1 MSTTTEQQN
10 NNELI
15 MLKER
20 FPHINENKL
29 NRVLQRH
36 GGDFDK
42 VCARLSQ
49 REARCNKWE
58 SLETRFG
65 PAITT
70 IQQDH
75 PSMQSFKRLR
85 LLKTMERFDGDA
97 EKFNNFIQKVEGR
110 RRHKNRDTSISRRQQ
125 RDELKTKYA
134 SQLAQ
139 LATSGINVDRP
150 GVLRLLEKH
159 EGDINKVIEINSRRT
174 GRKEKFAELDTK
186 YANQI
191 AQLEAEGL
199 SMKNK
204 RVLAR
209 LLEKS
214 NGDVDVAK
222 QLIQERKEKHFRRKE
237 YRCKHR
243 STSPMLTT
251 QDGNETVSKC
261 RKRHDF
267 NSDDHENLAKL
278 RSAGVHGNPRR
289 ILAIFHECNESIEL
303 TQARIQEERDR
314 RFRHREERVS
324 KRTLLADVHNA
335 YITINQREDWP
346 RDIEQ
351 VYLDGNNMMFVVNSL
366 RRLCLNRAG
375 DKTERAIGEIA
386 AAWNQQM
393 HIPNIE
399 LIFDSTRQLD
409 QIDTVKVTSAQ
420 PKYRTTDDMLVDL
433 ARRPENHEK
442 NKRTIVITSDQGL
455 AVLLQREG
463 CLLVKPYNWFAHCVM
478 VLTPD
483 LINYEEITGMMTT
496 ESSPTTVKIRYNFD
510 ELVHRIANIDI

>member
-1 MSTTTEQQN
+1 MSTNEQQQNTEQ
-10 NNELI
+10 LT
-15 MLKER
+15 MLKDR

-29 NRVLQRH
+29 TRVLQRH
-36 GGDFDK
+36 DGDFDK

-49 REARCNKWE
+49 REVRCNKWE

-70 IQQDH
+70 LQQEH
-75 PSMQSFKRLR
+75 PSIQSFKRFR
-85 LLKTMERFDGDA
+85 LLKTMEHFDGDIGKVN
-97 EKFNNFIQKVEGR
+97 EFLQKVETKHC
-110 RRHKNRDTSISRRQQ
+110 HKDRDTSISRCQ
-125 RDELKTKYA
+125 RREELKTKYA

-150 GVLRLLEKH
+150 WVLRLLEKH
-159 EGDINKVIEINSRRT
+159 EGDVNKVIEI
-174 GRKEKFAELDTK
+174 KAKFAEFDTK

-191 AQLEAEGL
+191 AQLEAEGF
-199 SMKNK
+199 SIKNK

-214 NGDVDVAK
+214 NGDIDVVK
-222 QLIQERKEKHFRRKE
+222 QLVQERQEKHLKRKE
-237 YRCKHR
+237 HR
-243 STSPMLTT
+243 STSPTT
-251 QDGNETVSKC
+251 KTQEGNETC

-267 NSDDHENLAKL
+267 NSDDLENLKKL
-278 RSAGVHGNPRR
+278 RLAGVHGNPRNV
-289 ILAIFHECNESIEL
+289 LATFHECNDSIEL
-303 TQARIQEERDR
+303 TQARMQEKKHKRCHR
-314 RFRHREERVS
+314 REERASV
-324 KRTLLADVHNA
+324 ADIHNA

-351 VYLDGNNMMFVVNSL
+351 VYLDGNNMMFVVDSL

-375 DKTERAIGEIA
+375 KKTERAIGEIA

-393 HIPNIE
+393 HIPNVE
-399 LIFDSTRQLD
+399 LIYDSTRQLD

-420 PKYRTTDDMLVDL
+420 PTYKTTDDMLVDIV
-433 ARRPENHEK
+433 RRPENHEK
-442 NKRTIVITSDQGL
+442 NKRTIVITSDRAL

-463 CLLVKPYNWFAHCVM
+463 CLLVKPKNWFAHCVM

-483 LINYEEITGMMTT
+483 LINDEETTGMITNA
-496 ESSPTTVKIRYNFD
+496 SSAATVKTHYNFD
-510 ELVHRIANIDI
+510 ELVRRIAKIDI

>member
-1 MSTTTEQQN
+1 MSTNEQQQNTEQ
-10 NNELI
+10 LT

-29 NRVLQRH
+29 THMLQRH

-70 IQQDH
+70 LQQEH
-75 PSMQSFKRLR
+75 PSIQSCKRFR
-85 LLKTMERFDGDA
+85 LLKTMERFDGDL
-97 EKFNNFIQKVEGR
+97 EKVNKFIQDVETK
-110 RRHKNRDTSISRRQQ
+110 HCHEDRDTSTSRCQ
-125 RDELKTKYA
+125 RREELKTKYA

-150 GVLRLLEKH
+150 WVLRLLEKH
-159 EGDINKVIEINSRRT
+159 EGDVNKA
-174 GRKEKFAELDTK
+174 KFAECDTK

-191 AQLEAEGL
+191 AQLEAEGFPI
-199 SMKNK
+199 KNK
-204 RVLAR
+204 RILAR

-214 NGDVDVAK
+214 NGDIDVVK
-222 QLIQERKEKHFRRKE
+222 QLVQERQEKHLKRKE
-237 YRCKHR
+237 HR
-243 STSPMLTT
+243 STSPAMAT
-251 QDGNETVSKC
+251 QEDNETC

-267 NSDDHENLAKL
+267 SSDDLENLKKL
-278 RSAGVHGNPRR
+278 RLAGVHGNPRKV
-289 ILAIFHECNESIEL
+289 LATFHECNGSIEL
-303 TQARIQEERDR
+303 TQTRMQEKKDKRCH
-314 RFRHREERVS
+314 HREERASV
-324 KRTLLADVHNA
+324 ADIHNA

-351 VYLDGNNMMFVVNSL
+351 VYLDGNNMMFVVDSL

-375 DKTERAIGEIA
+375 KKTERAIGEVA

-393 HIPNIE
+393 HIPNVE
-399 LIFDSTRQLD
+399 LIYDLTRQLD

-420 PKYRTTDDMLVDL
+420 PTYKTTDDMLVDIV
-433 ARRPENHEK
+433 RRPENHEK
-442 NKRTIVITSDQGL
+442 NKRTIVITSDRAL

-463 CLLVKPYNWFAHCVM
+463 CLLVKPKNWFAHCIM

-483 LINYEEITGMMTT
+483 LINNEETTGMITNASP
-496 ESSPTTVKIRYNFD
+496 SSSTTVKTHFNFD
-510 ELVHRIANIDI
+510 ELVRRIAKIDI